1 MRREVSSN
9 LPLGEIVDGFVIPP
23 HPRGIELE
31 GKLVMIQP
39 LSAKKFGAELY
50 EAYQLDPQGNNW
62 TYLPYGPFSA
72 QLEFLNWL
80 RFVENGMDPVFFA
93 IINKTTGTAVG
104 VASFLRINP
113 KMERSKLDISITPPC
128 YRELPKQQRPCS

>member
-9 LPLGEIVDGFVIPP
+9 LPLGEIVDGFVISP

-31 GKLVMIQP
+31 GKLVILQP
-39 LSAKKFGAELY
+39 LSTKKFGAKLR

-93 IINKTTGTAVG
+93 IINTIFFVP
-104 VASFLRINP
+104 F
-113 KMERSKLDISITPPC
+113 
-128 YRELPKQQRPCS
+128 

>member
-1 MRREVSSN
+1 MRREVSLN

-31 GKLVMIQP
+31 GKLVLIQP

-62 TYLPYGPFSA
+62 TYLPYGPF
-72 QLEFLNWL
+72 QPNQNF
-80 RFVENGMDPVFFA
+80 
-93 IINKTTGTAVG
+93 
-104 VASFLRINP
+104 
-113 KMERSKLDISITPPC
+113 
-128 YRELPKQQRPCS
+128 